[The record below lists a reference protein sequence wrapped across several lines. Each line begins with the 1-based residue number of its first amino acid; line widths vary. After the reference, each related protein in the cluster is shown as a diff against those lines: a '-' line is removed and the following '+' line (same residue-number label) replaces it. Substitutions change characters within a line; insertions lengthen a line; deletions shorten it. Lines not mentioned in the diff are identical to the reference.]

1 LYSELLLHFKV
12 SCDINFDLQ
21 DVKWFLQ
28 NNTPSS
34 IKKYGLLHYLCNH
47 WCTSFP
53 PHAQWGGQV
62 DINGITIPLL
72 APPLEGLKDLNLKSL
87 LWDRFQ
93 KIALNNNIILYMIKN
108 CFKVLIISIFFSN
121 SHTILRKIILYH
133 FVIVLYV

>member
-1 LYSELLLHFKV
+1 MFFTKQY
-12 SCDINFDLQ
+12 
-21 DVKWFLQ
+21 
-28 NNTPSS
+28 TPSS
-34 IKKYGLLHYLCNH
+34 FKKYGLLHYLCNH

-93 KIALNNNIILYMIKN
+93 KIALNNNIILLNNNKFQNSFELYMIKN